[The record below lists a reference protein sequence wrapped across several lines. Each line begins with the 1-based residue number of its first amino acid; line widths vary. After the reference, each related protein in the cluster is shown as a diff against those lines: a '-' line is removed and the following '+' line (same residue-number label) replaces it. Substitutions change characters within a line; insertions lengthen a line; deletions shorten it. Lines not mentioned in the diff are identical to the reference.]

1 VAVATV
7 HELSFSYESRGRPA
21 LSDVSLTVAPG
32 EVVLLAGRSGCGK
45 TTLIRALAGL
55 VPHFHGGRFTGR
67 VSVGGQDTRR
77 ARPAELAGTVATLFQ
92 DPEDQIVFGRVL
104 AEVSFG
110 IENSGAPASQIESL
124 ARAALDDVGAG
135 DLAEREIAE
144 LSGGELQRVCLASTL
159 ALRPALLLLDEPTS
173 QLDVEAARSL
183 IALVR
188 TLARERG
195 TAIVLS
201 EHRLAHAL
209 DVADRVIQL
218 DGGRVVYDGP
228 PRKADAVGAL
238 RPRESASPSAGEI
251 LCRLDGV
258 DFRYGEA
265 PPVLAGMSLALR
277 RGEIVALAGPNGSGK
292 STLGKLAAGL
302 LEPDA
307 GTAVRT
313 GRASYLTQ
321 DPGRY
326 LARERCDDEVALGA
340 RDSETAA
347 RALAEVGLA
356 GYEGRHPRDLS
367 SGERERL
374 ALAAVLA
381 TEPDV
386 LVLDEPTRGV
396 DPEARARLASLLRS
410 RAPGR
415 ATLLITHDLDLARA
429 VAHRIVCLGEEE
441 ADRVAA

>member
-1 VAVATV
+1 
-7 HELSFSYESRGRPA
+7 
-21 LSDVSLTVAPG
+21 
-32 EVVLLAGRSGCGK
+32 
-45 TTLIRALAGL
+45 
-55 VPHFHGGRFTGR
+55 
-67 VSVGGQDTRR
+67 VSVGGEDTRR

-110 IENSGAPASQIESL
+110 IENSGAPATQIESL
-124 ARAALDDVGAG
+124 AHAALDDVAAG
-135 DLAEREIAE
+135 HLAEREIAE

-188 TLARERG
+188 RLARERG

-201 EHRLAHAL
+201 EHRLANAL
-209 DVADRVIQL
+209 DVADRVIRL

-228 PRKADAVGAL
+228 PEVDTVSAIRRKEGA
-238 RPRESASPSAGEI
+238 PPAPGEI
-251 LCRLDGV
+251 LCRLDDV
-258 DFRYGEA
+258 DFRYREA
-265 PPVLAGMSLALR
+265 PPVLTAASLALR
-277 RGEIVALAGPNGSGK
+277 RGEIVALTGPNGSGK

-307 GTAVRT
+307 GTVVRT

-340 RDSETAA
+340 RDSATAV
-347 RALAEVGLA
+347 RALAEIGLA

-396 DPEARARLASLLRS
+396 DPVARARLASLLRS
-410 RAPGR
+410 QAPGR
-415 ATLLITHDLDLARA
+415 ATLLITHDLDLVDA
-429 VAHRIVCLGEEE
+429 VADRILRLGEEKV
-441 ADRVAA
+441 DRVAA

>member
-1 VAVATV
+1 MAVATV
-7 HELSFSYESRGRPA
+7 QELSFSYESSSRPA

-32 EVVLLAGRSGCGK
+32 EVVVLAGRSGCGK

-67 VSVGGQDTRR
+67 VSVGGQDTRQ

-110 IENSGAPASQIESL
+110 IENSGAPAAQIESL
-124 ARAALDDVGAG
+124 AHAALDEVGAG
-135 DLAEREIAE
+135 RLVEREIAE

-173 QLDVEAARSL
+173 QLDVEGARSL

-188 TLARERG
+188 RLARERG

-201 EHRLAHAL
+201 EHRLAHAQ
-209 DVADRVIQL
+209 DIADRVIRL

-228 PRKADAVGAL
+228 PREANEVSAIRRKEGA
-238 RPRESASPSAGEI
+238 PPPPGEI
-251 LCRLDGV
+251 LCRLDDV
-258 DFRYGEA
+258 DFRYREE
-265 PPVLAGMSLALR
+265 PPVLTAASLALR
-277 RGEIVALAGPNGSGK
+277 RGEIVALTGPNGSGK

-307 GTAVRT
+307 GTVVRT

-321 DPGRY
+321 DPGDTS
-326 LARERCDDEVALGA
+326 RENAATMRWRLG
-340 RDSETAA
+340 RETAQRLRGRLSRSA
-347 RALAEVGLA
+347 WPATRAVIRVTCRVGNGRGSRSPPCSPPSPTCSCSTSRRAESIRRRAHGSRA
-356 GYEGRHPRDLS
+356 CC
-367 SGERERL
+367 
-374 ALAAVLA
+374 
-381 TEPDV
+381 
-386 LVLDEPTRGV
+386 
-396 DPEARARLASLLRS
+396 EARRPA
-410 RAPGR
+410 APP
-415 ATLLITHDLDLARA
+415 
-429 VAHRIVCLGEEE
+429 CS
-441 ADRVAA
+441 